1 MKLPWSWIQEFVD
14 LSDVTPEA
22 YAHALTMSG
31 SMVEGIENAGSEIKN
46 VVVGKIENIERHP
59 NADKLVVCQVN
70 VGTETIQIVTGAP
83 NVKKG
88 QLVPVALH
96 KSTLPGGVKI
106 TKGKLRG
113 VVSMGMMCSHEELG
127 MALEDYAGAC
137 EDGILVI
144 QEEIAPGTDIRKALN
159 LNENIIDFDI
169 TSNRPD
175 CFSVIGI
182 ARETAATLDKPL
194 RLHKPEVKGGG
205 GDVREL
211 AKVDVLDTEA
221 CPRYAARVVKQVK
234 IGPSPKWMQ
243 DRLKNSGIRAINNIV
258 DITNYILL
266 EYGQPMH
273 AFDLNCVAG
282 HHITVRRA
290 KVGEEMVTL
299 DSTPHVL
306 NSEMLVISD
315 DEKAVALA
323 GVMGGENS
331 EITEKATTVLFEC
344 ANFEPTRVRRSA
356 KKAGLRTESSSRY
369 EKGLDPEM
377 IPEALD
383 RACEL
388 VEMLGAG
395 VVCDGVIDVN
405 HAKDNRKPIPFVP
418 EQINAFLGTA
428 ISGSFMIESL
438 EKLGFTVNGN
448 TCMAPTYR
456 VDVLEMPDVAEE
468 VVRMYGYDKL
478 PTTSLRGET
487 TMGGQPE
494 IENKKD
500 QMKAMLCGMGMYEI
514 YTYTF
519 TTPKMFDLLRV
530 PQDNT
535 LRNVVK
541 IQNPLGE
548 DTSIM
553 RTTTIGAMMDTV
565 VRNVNL
571 RNDQARLFEIGKVY
585 LPQEGEDLPQERD
598 KVTLA
603 CYGENCDFYTLK
615 GAVEA
620 LTKGLD
626 VPETEY
632 LADTT
637 DPMFHPGRCAQLL
650 AGGQNCGVLGE
661 IHPAVAK
668 NYGLKLRVYVAELDL
683 SNLLHN
689 AQKEKKFKPLPKFPA
704 VTRDIAILVDRSVPV
719 HDLETVIRKTV
730 GEVLEQINLFDVY
743 QGEQV
748 PEDKKSVA
756 YALVMRTQSGTL
768 EEETIQGIMKR
779 TLEAL
784 EQECGAKLR

>member
-22 YAHALTMSG
+22 YAHALTMTG
-31 SMVEGIENAGSEIKN
+31 SMVEGIENAGNEIKN
-46 VVVGKIENIERHP
+46 VVVGKIEKIERHP
-59 NADKLVVCQVN
+59 DADKLVVCQVN
-70 VGTETIQIVTGAP
+70 VGAETIQIVTGAP
-83 NVKKG
+83 NVKEG

-137 EDGILVI
+137 EDGILI
-144 QEEIAPGTDIRKALN
+144 LQEDIVPGTDIREALN
-159 LNENIIDFDI
+159 LNENVIDFDI

-194 RLHKPEVKGGG
+194 QLHKPEVKGGG
-205 GDVREL
+205 GDVHEM

-234 IGPSPKWMQ
+234 IAPSPKWMQ

-273 AFDLNCVAG
+273 AFDLNRVAG

-290 KVGEEMVTL
+290 KDGEKMVTL

-306 NSEMLVISD
+306 DSEMLVISD

-331 EITEKATTVLFEC
+331 EITEDASTVLFEC

-356 KKAGLRTESSSRY
+356 KKAGLRTESSLRY

-377 IPEALD
+377 IPEALN

-405 HAKDNRKPIPFVP
+405 HTTDKRKPIPFVP
-418 EQINAFLGTA
+418 EKINAFLGTN

-438 EKLGFTVNGN
+438 KKLGFTVDGD

-456 VDVLEMPDVAEE
+456 VDVLEMADVAEE
-468 VVRMYGYDKL
+468 IVRMYGYDKL
-478 PTTSLRGET
+478 PTTPLRGET
-487 TMGGQPE
+487 TMGGQTE
-494 IENKKD
+494 TENKKD
-500 QMKAMLCGMGMYEI
+500 QIKSMLCGMGMYEI

-519 TTPKMFDLLRV
+519 TTPKMFDLLQV
-530 PQDNT
+530 PKDSA
-535 LRNVVK
+535 LRNVVQ

-553 RTTTIGAMMDTV
+553 RTTTVGAMMDTV
-565 VRNVNL
+565 ARNVNL
-571 RNDQARLFEIGKVY
+571 RNDQAKLFEIGKVY
-585 LPQEGEDLPQERD
+585 LPQKGEELPQERD
-598 KVTLA
+598 KVTLV
-603 CYGENCDFYTLK
+603 CYGGDSDFYTLK

-620 LTKGLD
+620 LVAGLD
-626 VPETEY
+626 IQDAEY
-632 LADTT
+632 TANTQE
-637 DPMFHPGRCAQLL
+637 PMFHPGRCAQLQ
-650 AGGQNCGVLGE
+650 AGGQNCGILGE
-661 IHPAVAK
+661 IHPSVVK

-683 SNLLHN
+683 ADLLQHAN
-689 AQKEKKFKPLPKFPA
+689 KEKKFKPLPKFPA
-704 VTRDIAILVDRSVPV
+704 VTRDIAVLVDRTIPV
-719 HDLETVIRKTV
+719 HNVETVIRKTA
-730 GEVLEQINLFDVY
+730 GEVLEQVKLFDVY

-756 YALVMRTQSGTL
+756 YALVMRSHDGTL
-768 EEETIQGIMKR
+768 EEETIQSIMKR
-779 TLEAL
+779 TVEAL